1 MARSRAQIRHSRCRP
16 AASLESRS
24 IVTRREARKR
34 AGGAILMDSRDSSS
48 SRSSADSA
56 RPRVLITAGPTHEP
70 IDRVRYIGNRS
81 SGRMGIALAEACIA
95 RGWPATLLLGP
106 VAIPPPQHSHLSVLR
121 FQTAADLQ
129 RLLWEHW
136 PLHDLLLMAAAVADY
151 TVAGVGDMESRAIP
165 EKIKRAGD
173 RLTLELVPTP
183 DLLASLAPITRANQT
198 VVGFALEPAAD
209 LVRESLRKLAGK
221 RLDAIV
227 ANPLTT
233 MDSPDVS
240 AMLILPDGHSVQAS
254 GSLSKIDFARWLL
267 GQIEPL
273 LLERRHS

>member
-1 MARSRAQIRHSRCRP
+1 
-16 AASLESRS
+16 
-24 IVTRREARKR
+24 
-34 AGGAILMDSRDSSS
+34 
-48 SRSSADSA
+48 
-56 RPRVLITAGPTHEP
+56 VLITAGPTHEP

-81 SGRMGIALAEACIA
+81 SGRMGIALAEACAA

-136 PLHDLLLMAAAVADY
+136 PGHDLLLMAAAVADY
-151 TVAGVGDMESRAIP
+151 TVAGVAGAETRAIP
-165 EKIKRAGD
+165 QKIKRAGD

-183 DLLASLAPITRANQT
+183 DLLASLSPITRANQT

-209 LVRESLRKLAGK
+209 LVRESLRKLEGK

-227 ANPLTT
+227 ANPLAT

-240 AMLILPDGHSVQAS
+240 ATLILADGTTLPAPANAS
-254 GSLSKIDFARWLL
+254 KTAFASWLL
-267 GQIEPL
+267 DRLADSILAGGG
-273 LLERRHS
+273 

>member
-1 MARSRAQIRHSRCRP
+1 MARSRAHIRRSRLLP

-34 AGGAILMDSRDSSS
+34 AGRAILMDSRDSSS
-48 SRSSADSA
+48 SRSPNDSA

-81 SGRMGIALAEACIA
+81 SGRMGIALAEACSA

-136 PLHDLLLMAAAVADY
+136 PRHDLLMMAAAVADY
-151 TVAGVGDMESRAIP
+151 TVAGVRGTESRATP
-165 EKIKRAGD
+165 EKLKRVND
-173 RLTLELVPTP
+173 RVTLELVPTP
-183 DLLASLAPITRANQT
+183 DLLASLSPITRANQT
-198 VVGFALEPAAD
+198 VIGFALEPAAD
-209 LVRESLRKLAGK
+209 LMRESQRKLQGK

-227 ANPLTT
+227 ANPLET
-233 MDSPDVS
+233 MDSSLVS
-240 AMLILPDGHSVQAS
+240 ATLVFADGRSIPAP
-254 GSLSKIDFARWLL
+254 SKISKAEFALWLL
-267 GQIEPL
+267 DHIAQI
-273 LLERRHS
+273 RRRDS